1 MIFPRVAIY
10 LQMIKYFS
18 HEEALALLIE
28 AVRIGVE
35 PDRRRLHMATKIP
48 FIRPFILHNFSQNDW

>member
-1 MIFPRVAIY
+1 MFFPRVAIY

-28 AVRIGVE
+28 AVRIGIE
-35 PDRRRLHMATKIP
+35 PDRRRLHMATK
-48 FIRPFILHNFSQNDW
+48 FLLFALYSSQFFTK